1 MELSGLEMGAHP
13 PVVVVALWFVKA
25 LVVLSFLHKLRL
37 LRWARGSVAGRH
49 PFWLGRSGAEPLS
62 KQNDDLSPERGRPS
76 DSTGESPACAESSV
90 FPRMCVQLPMY
101 NEPEHAAGILRHA
114 AALDWPDELLEIQ
127 VLDDST
133 DETSHIISR
142 ELEQVRTK
150 RPRVS
155 FEHVRR
161 DSRAGFKA
169 GALNE
174 GLGRSRAEFFALFDA
189 DFRPDPSFLMK
200 CWPYFQERVA
210 CVQAPWSYTNADESF
225 FTRVQTILLNT
236 HFRIEH
242 AGRSASGLVFNFN
255 GTAGI
260 WRGSALREL
269 GGWSDHSVTEDL
281 YLSYQAYLK
290 GWSIAFARGTSCPS
304 ELPSDLSSFLVQ
316 QRRWAKGNGQVLRQ
330 LGSSLLTRSGWTL
343 GRRADVLAHLSGYG
357 VTTLVLLMMFLS
369 PWWIPDRSAWIA
381 ATAPF
386 QGWRVVDAGMWVMVW
401 ASVLRLYSS
410 PEAHDETGRISLLP
424 RLARTLGLLL
434 VTPLLS
440 FLLFRSYWD
449 GLLRKP
455 VGQQLVFHRTPKSKN
470 RRFLGQSDHAVAGL
484 VVVSSLF
491 LSLVSWDES
500 FYAGGVIFTLHAW
513 ATAVLWTRHGL
524 QSMFLSRLVARDQ
537 PVS

>member
-1 MELSGLEMGAHP
+1 MELFDFEMGAQP
-13 PVVVVALWFVKA
+13 PVLVVALWLIKA
-25 LVVLSFLHKLRL
+25 IVVLSFAHKLRL
-37 LRWARGSVAGRH
+37 LKRARDSLANQGLQH
-49 PFWLGRSGAEPLS
+49 
-62 KQNDDLSPERGRPS
+62 PERGSGRI
-76 DSTGESPACAESSV
+76 ERCAAHAGSFA
-90 FPRMCVQLPMY
+90 FPKMCVQLPMY
-101 NEPEHAAGILRHA
+101 NEPEHAAAILRHA
-114 AALDWPDELLEIQ
+114 AALDWPDQLLEIQ

-142 ELEQVRTK
+142 ELEQVRAK
-150 RPRVS
+150 RPLVS
-155 FEHVRR
+155 FKHVRR
-161 DSRAGFKA
+161 DDRVGFKA

-174 GLGRSRAEFFALFDA
+174 GLGRSRSEYFAVFDA
-189 DFRPDPSFLMK
+189 DFRPEPSFLMK
-200 CWPYFQERVA
+200 CLPYFKEGVA

-225 FTRVQTILLNT
+225 LTRLQAILLNT

-260 WRGSALREL
+260 WRGSALRQL

-281 YLSYQAYLK
+281 YLSYKAYLK
-290 GWSIAFARGTSCPS
+290 GWSISFARCTSCPS

-316 QRRWAKGNGQVLRQ
+316 QRRWAKGNGQVLRL
-330 LGSSLLTRSGWTL
+330 LGCSLLSESGWTL
-343 GRRADVLAHLSGYG
+343 GKRADVVTHLFGYG
-357 VTTLVLLMMFLS
+357 LTTLVLLMMALS

-386 QGWRVVDAGMWVMVW
+386 EAWRVVDAGVWLLLW
-401 ASVLRLYSS
+401 ASVLRLYSAS
-410 PEAHDETGRISLLP
+410 EAHDETGRVFWLV
-424 RLARTLGLLL
+424 RLARALGLLL

-449 GLLRKP
+449 GLLRRP

-470 RRFLGQSDHAVAGL
+470 RRFLSQADHAVTGI

-500 FYAGGVIFTLHAW
+500 FYVGGVVFTLHAW
-513 ATAVLWTRHGL
+513 ATVVLWMRFGL
-524 QSMFLSRLVARDQ
+524 QSVLLSRLVARGQ
-537 PVS
+537 PAS